1 MNLIKQIPNG
11 VTLCNLVC
19 GILSIIMAFH
29 GKFNWAAYLI
39 FAGAIFD
46 FFDGFVAGLLN
57 AKSELGKQLDS
68 LSDLITFGVAPSII
82 MFFLFKINLTAEHGY
97 LINAFS
103 FEEGGLVFN
112 SDIKF
117 IMSKNTVD
125 YLGAL
130 NSLPTEPLNVIN
142 IIWIS
147 LIPLFIAICGCIRLA
162 KFNNAPPSNEFKGLP
177 IPSTGIFV
185 ASIPL
190 LINSNFDLEGR
201 INAIV
206 QLFNSIYV
214 LGGICVFLGLFMT
227 SNIPMFSLKFTNFKF
242 KGNEI
247 RFLLISVALVSIIVG
262 ILAKI
267 VWIAIPFIILLYII
281 LSVINNFITTKNDV

>member
-1 MNLIKQIPNG
+1 
-11 VTLCNLVC
+11 
-19 GILSIIMAFH
+19 MAFN
-29 GKFNWAAYLI
+29 GKFNWAAYFI

-46 FFDGFVAGLLN
+46 FLDGFVARLLK

-82 MFFLFKINLTAEHGY
+82 MFFLFKINLSDGGGY

-112 SDIKF
+112 TDIRF
-117 IMSKNTVD
+117 IMSENMTD

-130 NSLPTEPLNVIN
+130 NIITTKTLSTTNL
-142 IIWIS
+142 IWIS
-147 LIPLFIAICGCIRLA
+147 LIPIFIAICGCIRLA

-190 LINSNFDLEGR
+190 LINSNFYLEGR
-201 INAIV
+201 INTIV
-206 QLFNSIYV
+206 QVFNSTYV
-214 LGGICVFLGLFMT
+214 LSGICVLLGLLMV
-227 SNIPMFSLKFTNFKF
+227 SNIPMFSLKFSNFKL

-247 RFLLISVALVSIIVG
+247 RFLLIIVALVSIIIG